1 MAVKTKPLTEEERR
15 LMYEE
20 REIEEEAAEE
30 RIEID
35 SSKLP
40 STYSQTLQGKGIN
53 GLIASST
60 SGGGIQLNAV
70 THAGTMESEG
80 VLITIEE
87 QAIQD
92 ISPQTFKVLVILIT
106 KATSQLPRAD
116 AITPEA
122 IVKGRT
128 VTIPLDEYM
137 RLCNIKDR
145 KEARI
150 QLNNAINALYA
161 ISLEWEEVRYSRP
174 EGKTRK
180 VKESI
185 PYRLRIIDKTA
196 GNPVRNNVAEI
207 TFSYDMA
214 AYLSASYMM
223 PYPSALLTVNTRYHP
238 YSIPLGWKLC
248 THNNMNYGKP
258 NYGRISVK
266 TLLSAAKGI
275 PRYETLADKGE
286 IYRRI
291 ISRLDRDLY
300 ALVEAEVLDSYSYL
314 DADGA
319 PVDRSLLSGYT
330 YAQFSLFTV
339 LFELKD
345 YPEARHA
352 ERLELKQKRISA
364 AISRN
369 RKKAEE
375 KEARTESTTYT
386 EKAEGTP

>member
-1 MAVKTKPLTEEERR
+1 MAVRIKPLSEEDIR
-15 LMYEE
+15 LLNE
-20 REIEEEAAEE
+20 RELEAEEAEE
-30 RIEID
+30 PIEID
-35 SSKLP
+35 PARLP
-40 STYSQTLQGKGIN
+40 SSYSQTLQGKGIN

-60 SGGGIQLNAV
+60 SGGAVQLNAI
-70 THAGTMESEG
+70 THNGTMESEG

-106 KATSQLPRAD
+106 KATAQLPRAN
-116 AITPEA
+116 AITAEA

-128 VTIPLDEYM
+128 VRIPLEEYM
-137 RLCNIKDR
+137 SKCGIKDR

-150 QLNNAINALYA
+150 QLTNAINTLYA
-161 ISLEWEEVRYSRP
+161 ISLEWTEVRYSRP

-196 GNPVRNNVAEI
+196 GSPVKNNVAEI

-238 YSIPLGWKLC
+238 YSIPIGWKLC

-258 NYGRISVK
+258 NYGRITVK

-275 PRYETLADKGE
+275 PRYESIAGKGE

-291 ISRLDRDLY
+291 ISPFDRDLY
-300 ALVEAEVLDSYSYL
+300 ALIEAGVLDSYSYL
-314 DADGA
+314 DAEGEK
-319 PVDRSLLSGYT
+319 VDRGELYRYSYS
-330 YAQFSLFTV
+330 QFSLFTI

-352 ERLELKQKRISA
+352 ERLEQKQKRISA

-369 RKKAEE
+369 RKK
-375 KEARTESTTYT
+375 TTDT

>member
-1 MAVKTKPLTEEERR
+1 MPVRIKPLTEEERR
-15 LMYEE
+15 LLYEE
-20 REIEEEAAEE
+20 REIEEAAEE
-30 RIEID
+30 PIEID
-35 SSKLP
+35 PARLP
-40 STYSQTLQGKGIN
+40 SSYSQTLQGKGIN

-60 SGGGIQLNAV
+60 SGGAVQLNAL

-106 KATSQLPRAD
+106 KATAQLPRAD
-116 AITPEA
+116 QITPEA

-128 VTIPLDEYM
+128 VRIPLEEYM
-137 RLCNIKDR
+137 SKCGIKDR

-150 QLNNAINALYA
+150 QLTNAINTLYA
-161 ISLEWEEVRYSRP
+161 ISLEWTETRYSRP

-196 GNPVRNNVAEI
+196 GSPVKNNVAEI

-214 AYLSASYMM
+214 AYLSAAYMM

-275 PRYETLADKGE
+275 PRYETIAGKGE

-291 ISRLDRDLY
+291 IAPFDRDLH
-300 ALVEAEVLDSYSYL
+300 ALIEAGVLDSYSYL
-314 DADGA
+314 DADGE
-319 PVDRSLLSGYT
+319 PVERSLLSGYS
-330 YAQFSLFTV
+330 YAQFSLFTI
-339 LFELKD
+339 LFDLKD

-369 RKKAEE
+369 RKKAEDR
-375 KEARTESTTYT
+375 KNSPTDT
-386 EKAEGTP
+386 EKAEVQP